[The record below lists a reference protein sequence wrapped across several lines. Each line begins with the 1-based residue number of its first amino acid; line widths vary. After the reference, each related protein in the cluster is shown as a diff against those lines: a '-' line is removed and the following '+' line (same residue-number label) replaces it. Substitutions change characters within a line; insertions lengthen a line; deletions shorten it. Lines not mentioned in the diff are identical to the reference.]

1 MNEKGNIK
9 QNDKIK
15 VGNTTIVIKRTF
27 GTMNLNDIF
36 SDYVAKVIS
45 EKASFQIKANR
56 ISA

>member
-27 GTMNLNDIF
+27 GTMNFNDIF

-45 EKASFQIKANR
+45 EKKYAK
-56 ISA
+56 